1 MDFEDTTLIELGKT
15 RSGFSRLGYVWLG
28 LPAAMMAVWM
38 GITLA
43 IAFRPS
49 TWPNANVNYYPSTHQ
64 TNVVVVTASMVAFFY
79 FVLEACEFID
89 RKFNG
94 YEQASEKMPEPAA
107 QVVHLEPARDDHA
120 EWETHGGAY
129 DEREGW
135 ANKKMGKN
143 RLPGPMRMQRAV
155 KGGLGYLF
163 PIVPHMW
170 AIDSIQSAAEAYVP
184 VLTQTW
190 SDAYLADPLFM
201 LGAVGATLQLTT
213 ADAYN
218 IFWCLM
224 YHRIAH
230 AGVARLVYHSYV
242 KSPVADAETN
252 AARPTGLVGHEGGA
266 AYEALA
272 ATRVFA
278 LNLHISGVFALLVF
292 VYIMCDTSRV
302 FPEYGILYGL
312 WVAGLMVPE
321 CIRFCGH
328 VYLALT
334 RSDEAHKKG
343 TYILIFTQFLWLWDL
358 VVRMIVMILIFWG
371 DQGQKGSK
379 PFLTNRLYS
388 LNQMLTFTS
397 SCCPS
402 IPGYVGG
409 VNGTGGV
416 LACC

>member
-1 MDFEDTTLIELGKT
+1 MDFEDTTIIELGKP

-28 LPAAMMAVWM
+28 LPVALTTTWM
-38 GITLA
+38 GVTLA

-49 TWPNANVNYYPSTHQ
+49 TWPNGNVNYYPSTHQ
-64 TNVVVVTASMVAFFY
+64 TNVVVVTAAMVSFFY
-79 FVLEACEFID
+79 FVLEACEFFD
-89 RKFNG
+89 RRIFG
-94 YEQASEKMPEPAA
+94 YEEAYEKLP
-107 QVVHLEPARDDHA
+107 DDPKEA
-120 EWETHGGAY
+120 WESQGGSH

-135 ANKKMGKN
+135 EARKMGRN
-143 RLPGPMRMQRAV
+143 RLPVPARMQRVV
-155 KGGLGYLF
+155 KNGLGYLF
-163 PIVPHMW
+163 PLVPHAW
-170 AIDSIQSAAEAYVP
+170 SVGSQSAAAEAYVP

-190 SDAYLADPLFM
+190 SDALLADPLFM

-379 PFLTNRLYS
+379 PFLTNRLYT
-388 LNQMLTFTS
+388 LNQMLLFTS

-402 IPGYVGG
+402 NPGYIGA

-416 LACC
+416 LSCC